1 MNLAYK
7 FPTIFWNCACLI
19 VDSGGVEVEDSEE
32 DGGRNYDKIALALNK
47 MKNFGIEVKPPNINV
62 SKYTFSPNIQNNTI
76 EYGINGLTGIGEDV
90 VYKIINNRP
99 YSSMF
104 DLLKKVNLNKSQMVT
119 LIKSGALDEFGER
132 RRLMVEYLWY
142 ACDKK
147 KRLTLQN
154 LPSLIK
160 FNLLPITD
168 EYEIAYKIYEFNRY
182 LKSECY
188 IKKSTVYNLDDR
200 ALQFLY
206 KQELCINDIDNNTL
220 NIKKWDNVYQS
231 YMNLYREWIAA
242 NKDKIL
248 DELNTQIFLQEWNK
262 YGNEGNISA
271 WEMESICYYFHEHEL
286 ANVDKR
292 KYGISNFFDLPE
304 EPIIDTIITKGDKKI
319 PLYKL
324 NVICGTCIGKNKIK
338 STVTLLTP
346 EGVVNVKMRKEY
358 FNFFN
363 QQISRRNA
371 DGTKTIIEK
380 SWFNRGNMLLIQGI
394 RRGEE
399 FIPKKY
405 AHKGNPHQL
414 YRIDK
419 VHKDGTMELRN
430 ERFKGDMEEDE

>member
-32 DGGRNYDKIALALNK
+32 DSGRNYDKIALALNK

-62 SKYTFSPNIQNNTI
+62 SKYTFSPNVQNNTI
-76 EYGINGLTGIGEDV
+76 EYGINGLTGIGEDI

-160 FNLLPITD
+160 FNLLPITG

-188 IKKSTVYNLDDR
+188 IKKSEIYNLDNR

-206 KQELCINDIDNNTL
+206 EQELCINDIYNNTL
-220 NIKKWDNVYQS
+220 NIKKWDNVYQN
-231 YMNLYREWIAA
+231 YMNLYRAWIAA

-248 DELNTQIFLQEWNK
+248 NELNTQIFLQEWNK

-286 ANVDKR
+286 AHVDKR
-292 KYGISNFFDLPE
+292 KYGISNFFDLSE
-304 EPIIDTIITKGDKKI
+304 EPIIDTIITRGDKKI

-380 SWFNRGNMLLIQGI
+380 SWFNRGNMLLVQGI

-430 ERFKGDMEEDE
+430 ERYKGDMEEDE

>member
-47 MKNFGIEVKPPNINV
+47 MKNFGIEVKPPNINI
-62 SKYTFSPNIQNNTI
+62 SKYTFSPNVQNNTI

-104 DLLKKVNLNKSQMVT
+104 DLLKKVSLNKSQMVT

-286 ANVDKR
+286 ANIDKR
-292 KYGISNFFDLPE
+292 KYGISNFFDLSE